1 MRRIIIYIT
10 QCLHTLNSAGL
21 ADFINLLNL
30 VNLLIISWFLLFNV
44 SRFLNL
50 WNKNYNQSIQ
60 LEWNLLCPIR
70 ELTALNINHLLLTRI
85 LENILTKFNL
95 EVYGL
100 GGISWFAV
108 FLEAPEHNG
117 ALRFNPGA
125 TPLPSTH
132 PGE

>member
-1 MRRIIIYIT
+1 MK
-10 QCLHTLNSAGL
+10 QKL
-21 ADFINLLNL
+21 
-30 VNLLIISWFLLFNV
+30 
-44 SRFLNL
+44 
-50 WNKNYNQSIQ
+50 QSI
-60 LEWNLLCPIR
+60 NSIR
-70 ELTALNINHLLLTRI
+70 MKSFCVQSENSRPLVYINHLLLTRS

-108 FLEAPEHNG
+108 YLEAPEHNG